1 MGHEAGM
8 KSIVNCFQDQP
19 IRLKMFYTYS
29 FIVLIAVLL
38 VGGSVY
44 YQVSKTIAG
53 NIENELSN
61 ATATILKLVET
72 TAKSSIRNYLR
83 AVAEKNIQITAA
95 YYAKVKNGTMS
106 EADAKS
112 RLQEIFLSQTIG
124 TTGYIYCLDSR
135 GMAVMHPDKGVEGVN
150 FSRFDFIRKQMS
162 RREGYLE
169 YMWKNPKEKYPRP
182 KALYMAYFEPWDWI
196 LSVTSY
202 RSEFSQLI
210 NISDFRDSILSQT
223 FGKTGYSYVLVS
235 NGDVVIHPHFSGN
248 LWNAPDAN
256 IRFLVRHQCETKNG
270 KLFYSW
276 KNPGEKKFRDK
287 LVIYNYIKEYD
298 WIVASTSYLK
308 EFYAPL
314 TSVRNIMA
322 ATILAILLLIFPATF
337 TIARGI
343 TRPLQQL
350 ERKLSQVADGNFTV
364 RMESHTRDEI
374 GKLAVYFN
382 HFMEQLTIYS
392 QKIETEIDDRRRT
405 EELFFKAFHA
415 SPSGIFIVNLNNH
428 LLIDA
433 NHSFLNFIG
442 CKHSEVVN
450 KSLRSLSMFR
460 HSPSFTQIADLL
472 KQDGRV
478 RNMDVEFVNAKG
490 NTRLGVIHAETVH
503 IWGERCVL
511 CTVEDQTETKR
522 LEREIIDISER
533 ERLQLGQYLHDDL
546 SSHLLGIEVM
556 LKVILRKQSHDGCG
570 DLEAVDKVRQH
581 VKEAI
586 EKTYR
591 IARGLCPTHIAEKEL
606 ELTLMAFCR
615 DIEQIYDVSCRLQY
629 GEASISLKPQMATHI
644 YYIAREAAYNAVKHG
659 KAHHIV
665 LSLFNTGTTAT
676 LEIRD
681 DGCGCSGNIEGKGMG
696 LRIMHYR
703 ARRIGATLDIRPD
716 DEVGTRVSLTFN
728 LI

>member
-1 MGHEAGM
+1 M
-8 KSIVNCFQDQP
+8 KSIINCFQDKP

-29 FIVLIAVLL
+29 LIVLIAVLS

-61 ATATILKLVET
+61 ATATLLKLVET

-83 AVAEKNIQITAA
+83 AVAEKNLQITSF
-95 YYAKVKNGTMS
+95 YYARVQNGTLS
-106 EADAKS
+106 EAEAKS
-112 RLQEIFLSQTIG
+112 RLQEIFFTQTIG
-124 TTGYIYCLDSR
+124 TTGYIYCLNSQ
-135 GMAVMHPDKGVEGVN
+135 GMAVMHPDKGVEGIN
-150 FSRFDFIRKQMS
+150 FSQFNFIQNQISHK
-162 RREGYLE
+162 EGYLE
-169 YMWKNPKEKYPRP
+169 YMWKNPKEEHPRP
-182 KALYMAYFEPWDWI
+182 KALYMTYFAPWDWI
-196 LSVTSY
+196 ISVTSY
-202 RSEFSQLI
+202 RSEFNQLI

-223 FGKTGYSYVLVS
+223 FGKTGYSYVLFS

-248 LWNAPDAN
+248 LWDTPDAN
-256 IRFLVRHQCETKNG
+256 IRAMVRRQCETKNG

-298 WIVASTSYLK
+298 WIVASTSYLE

-314 TSVRNIMA
+314 QSVRNIMVT
-322 ATILAILLLIFPATF
+322 TILAILILIFPATF
-337 TIARGI
+337 IIARGI
-343 TRPLQQL
+343 TRPLQEL
-350 ERKLSQVADGNFTV
+350 EKKLSQVADGNFSV
-364 RMESHTRDEI
+364 RMESKTKDEI

-382 HFMEQLTIYS
+382 HFMEQLAIYS

-415 SPSGIFIVNLNNH
+415 SPSGVFIVNLNNH

-433 NHSFLNFIG
+433 NRSFLNFIG
-442 CKHSEVVN
+442 YQHDEVVN
-450 KSLRSLSMFR
+450 KSLRHLSMFH
-460 HSPSFTQIADLL
+460 HSASFVQIADLV

-478 RNMDVEFVNAKG
+478 RDMDVEFVNAG
-490 NTRLGVIHAETVH
+490 GSTRLGVIHAETVH

-511 CTVEDQTETKR
+511 CNVEDQTETKR

-556 LKVILRKQSHDGCG
+556 LTVILRKLSDYGYS
-570 DLEAVDKVRQH
+570 DVESVDKVRHH

-591 IARGLCPTHIAEKEL
+591 ISRGLCPTHIAEKEL

-615 DIEQIYDVSCRLQY
+615 DIEQIYDVSCRLEY
-629 GEASISLKPQMATHI
+629 GDDSISLKPQMATHI

-659 KAHHIV
+659 NAHNIT
-665 LSLFNTGTTAT
+665 LRLLNTGTTAT
-676 LEIRD
+676 LEIHD
-681 DGCGCSGNIEGKGMG
+681 DGCGFSGDIEGRGMG

-703 ARRIGATLDIRPD
+703 ARRIGAALDIRPNSGG
-716 DEVGTRVSLTFN
+716 GTHISLTFN
-728 LI
+728 LIPTGVE

>member
-1 MGHEAGM
+1 M
-8 KSIVNCFQDQP
+8 KSILNSFQDQP

-29 FIVLIAVLL
+29 LIVLIAVIL

-83 AVAEKNIQITAA
+83 AVAEKNIQIASC

-106 EADAKS
+106 EAEAKS

-124 TTGYIYCLDSR
+124 TTGYIYCLNSQ

-150 FSRFDFIRKQMS
+150 FAQFDFIQKQIS
-162 RREGYLE
+162 QKEGYLE
-169 YMWKNPKEKYPRP
+169 YMWKNPKEEHLRP
-182 KALYMAYFEPWDWI
+182 KALYMTYFEPWDWI
-196 LSVTSY
+196 ISVTSY

-248 LWNAPDAN
+248 LWDTKDDN
-256 IRFLVRHQCETKNG
+256 IRFMVRRQCETKNG

-276 KNPGEKKFRDK
+276 RNPGEKKLRDK

-298 WIVASTSYLK
+298 WIVASTSYLE

-314 TSVRNIMA
+314 KSVRNIMLS
-322 ATILAILLLIFPATF
+322 TILAILVLIFPATF

-350 ERKLSQVADGNFTV
+350 EKKLSQVADGNFTV
-364 RMESHTRDEI
+364 RMEINTKDEI

-382 HFMEQLTIYS
+382 HFMEQLALYS

-428 LLIDA
+428 MVIDA
-433 NHSFLNFIG
+433 NRSFLNFIG
-442 CKHSEVVN
+442 CNHDEVVN

-460 HSPSFTQIADLL
+460 HSSSFNQIADLL

-478 RNMDVEFVNAKG
+478 RDMDVEFVNTNG
-490 NTRLGVIHAETVH
+490 NTRLGSIHAETVH
-503 IWGERCVL
+503 IWGDLCVL

-556 LKVILRKQSHDGCG
+556 LKVILRKRSDEGCS
-570 DLEAVDKVRQH
+570 DLESVNKVRHH

-591 IARGLCPTHIAEKEL
+591 ISRGLCPTHIAEKEL
-606 ELTLMAFCR
+606 ELTLMEFCR
-615 DIEQIYDVSCRLQY
+615 DIEQIYDVSCRLEY
-629 GEASISLKPQMATHI
+629 GGSSISLKPQMATHI

-659 KAHHIV
+659 NAHNIV
-665 LSLFNTGTTAT
+665 LSIFNTGNTAT
-676 LEIRD
+676 LEIYD
-681 DGCGCSGNIEGKGMG
+681 DGSGFSGNIEGKGMG

-716 DEVGTRVSLTFN
+716 DKIGTRILLTFN
-728 LI
+728 LTPTGVE